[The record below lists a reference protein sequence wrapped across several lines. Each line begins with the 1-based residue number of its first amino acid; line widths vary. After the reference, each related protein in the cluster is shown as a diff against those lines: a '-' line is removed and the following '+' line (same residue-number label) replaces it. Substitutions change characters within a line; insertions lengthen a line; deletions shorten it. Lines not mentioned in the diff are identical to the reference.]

1 MGIPNISDSVMLSF
15 FEGVS
20 PLLGGHSHPLDDGF
34 LLGLFFLVLGVR
46 LDSVINEGVE
56 VVGEELLGLLRE
68 GDCSAHHVG
77 TSSSPSDEGSGCV
90 VEVVCGHLCDI
101 LDFGVEDFPV
111 SDDVVNLF
119 GSELH
124 SPEDGFL
131 LVLGEGFVAD
141 VVNAVFE
148 HVNLIDESAKDS
160 TEFVDDIALRL
171 EVLDLDLPEKVAHCE
186 VVSADLPDS
195 VDVDPKGGISAVGVE
210 YPCTEHDGGVVLLAH
225 VNVKVGAG
233 DVAESTELSALFLGV
248 SEYVEG
254 SVLTCVCHRI
264 EQFLVLEYLILSRV
278 DVVCLLGDVSNDCE
292 LSVCGV
298 GLSVE
303 LILHRHDG
311 DVLGGLCAESSD
323 VGEGDT
329 AEVVSPDELGRAN
342 LSPLSDG
349 CALVVGFVVSLGA
362 DSSEVEEFVA

>member
-1 MGIPNISDSVMLSF
+1 MGIPNISESVMLSF
-15 FEGVS
+15 FEGIS
-20 PLLGGHSHPLDDGF
+20 PLLGSHSHPLDDGF
-34 LLGLFFLVLGVR
+34 PLGLFFLVLGVR
-46 LDSVINEGVE
+46 LDSVIDEGVE
-56 VVGEELLGLLRE
+56 VVGEELLGLL
-68 GDCSAHHVG
+68 GQTDSAVHHVG
-77 TSSSPSDEGSGCV
+77 TSSSPCDEGSGRV
-90 VEVVCGHLCDI
+90 VEVVCGHRCDI
-101 LDFGVEDFPV
+101 LDFGVEYFPV
-111 SDDVVNLF
+111 TDDVVNLF

-160 TEFVDDIALRL
+160 TEFVDDIALGL
-171 EVLDLDLPEKVAHCE
+171 EVLDLDLSEKVAHCE
-186 VVSADLPDS
+186 VVTADLPDS
-195 VDVDPKGGISAVGVE
+195 VDVDSEGGISAVGVE
-210 YPCTEHDGGVVLLAH
+210 DPCSEHDGGVVFLAH
-225 VNVKVGAG
+225 VDVKVGVC

-248 SEYVEG
+248 SEDVEG

-264 EQFLVLEYLILSRV
+264 EEFLVLEDLILSRV
-278 DVVCLLGDVSNDCE
+278 DIVCLLRDVSDDCE

-303 LILHRHDG
+303 LVLHRYDG
-311 DVLGGLCAESSD
+311 DVLWGLCAKSVD
-323 VGEGDT
+323 VGEGHT
-329 AEVVSPDELGRAN
+329 AEVVAPDELGRAN

-349 CALVVGFVVSLGA
+349 CSLVVGFVVSARA